1 MKSAPPQ
8 IFPMLSA
15 AVEDL
20 ATALSVAVR
29 IEPEL
34 IRAVRLRVLPYLDVG
49 VEADLWFSEVV
60 DRQPGSIILEREA
73 RNRLRERLTTWIVRA
88 EPADGVRQIWSII
101 AEVHA
106 RTSPALLLEEHV
118 TWLAI
123 SGKTG
128 APIERE
134 LRRAL
139 YALVHEGRSGI
150 ADWFAGAWDRMPAQA
165 RTTKTAWLLRQTSR
179 VTVPIAQVGRQDS
192 ADVTLA
198 DLADIVSF
206 LPDVTLPVRRDG
218 LVLEVGA
225 LAVGPDVRSILVPDT
240 DPRILEVLPSDGSRR
255 ASTTLTVRAGEV
267 ARVAI
272 GPGPV
277 QLGTARGAVYLV
289 PDDKPS
295 RRTVP
300 IEPPVSA
307 LPSSDSS
314 RAAEVVLAELD
325 SLVGLAEVK
334 TAIRDLAVQLGLVH
348 QLSHEPAGPPHLLFI
363 GGPGTAK
370 TTVAELIG
378 RLFAALGLLTR
389 GHLVVA
395 TRTDLVGVHHIG
407 QSTNET
413 RERVLEALDGVL
425 FIDEAYELARTGFE
439 RESLDTLLSLME
451 AHRGRL
457 SVIFAGN
464 SHRMGEFLSGNPAV
478 ASRFPHR
485 IEFADY
491 TVPELG
497 LIFARMAEQEGFGL
511 ETGVQT
517 MAEHWLE
524 DCRVAEGENFGN
536 ARAVRRLLSLI
547 EAGVALR
554 QGQGP
559 TYGTLILRE
568 DVPNPVATEIV
579 RERALR
585 TRRRRIGVVDDH
597 RDLVGGALA
606 RRLASDP
613 ELEVVAAEASE
624 EELLSAT
631 TSLDLVVMDI
641 QGHDTTLT
649 ERMQKILD
657 AGIANIMIY
666 THGGSPSDLLA
677 AVRGGA
683 LAIVRKS
690 DPWDFVVAAI
700 RSASSGELVAS
711 ADWAIAIESD
721 DLDDLEL
728 TESEWQV
735 LHLFASGEG
744 VSRIARQLE
753 ITPDAVQRKVKSIR
767 AKYILALT
775 YSSDSGARIAREPE
789 FGSEPD
795 PGWSTDSPGHGVTY
809 PETFAGRL
817 NILIDTLHPPG
828 QPPYTDAYIAAALT
842 RRGHPISE
850 EYLTQLR
857 DGQLS
862 TTSDE
867 TISALSKFFRVNP
880 KYFLRENPIGTD
892 FDYLRI
898 ARLEGYAVRG
908 LLARVIELSDESRT
922 LLISMAEK
930 LRTTEGLAGITSDS
944 FIEVVEDDDSLDDPE
959 GAGGDKGDSGH

>member
-1 MKSAPPQ
+1 M
-8 IFPMLSA
+8 
-15 AVEDL
+15 
-20 ATALSVAVR
+20 
-29 IEPEL
+29 
-34 IRAVRLRVLPYLDVG
+34 
-49 VEADLWFSEVV
+49 
-60 DRQPGSIILEREA
+60 
-73 RNRLRERLTTWIVRA
+73 
-88 EPADGVRQIWSII
+88 
-101 AEVHA
+101 
-106 RTSPALLLEEHV
+106 
-118 TWLAI
+118 
-123 SGKTG
+123 
-128 APIERE
+128 
-134 LRRAL
+134 
-139 YALVHEGRSGI
+139 
-150 ADWFAGAWDRMPAQA
+150 
-165 RTTKTAWLLRQTSR
+165 
-179 VTVPIAQVGRQDS
+179 
-192 ADVTLA
+192 
-198 DLADIVSF
+198 
-206 LPDVTLPVRRDG
+206 
-218 LVLEVGA
+218 
-225 LAVGPDVRSILVPDT
+225 
-240 DPRILEVLPSDGSRR
+240 
-255 ASTTLTVRAGEV
+255 
-267 ARVAI
+267 
-272 GPGPV
+272 
-277 QLGTARGAVYLV
+277 
-289 PDDKPS
+289 
-295 RRTVP
+295 P

-314 RAAEVVLAELD
+314 KAAEVVLAELD

-334 TAIRDLAVQLGLVH
+334 TAIRDLAVQLGMVH
-348 QLSHEPAGPPHLLFI
+348 QLSHAPAGPPHLLFI

-395 TRTDLVGVHHIG
+395 TRTDLVGVHIG

-425 FIDEAYELARTGFE
+425 FIDEAYELARIGFE

-451 AHRGRL
+451 THRGRL

-464 SHRMGEFLSGNPAV
+464 RHRMDELLSGNPGV

-536 ARAVRRLLSLI
+536 ARAVRHLLSLI
-547 EAGVALR
+547 ETNVALR

-559 TYGTLILRE
+559 TYGTLILPE

-597 RDLVGGALA
+597 HSLIGEGLA
-606 RRLASDP
+606 RQLESDP

-624 EELLSAT
+624 EELLSIT

-641 QGHDTTLT
+641 QGHHTTLA

-666 THGGSPSDLLA
+666 THGGSRSDLQA
-677 AVRGGA
+677 AVRSGA

-700 RSASSGELVAS
+700 SSTSLGEPMAS
-711 ADWAIAIESD
+711 ADWATAIESD

-735 LHLFASGEG
+735 LHLFALGEG
-744 VSRIARQLE
+744 ASRIARQLE
-753 ITPDAVQRKVKSIR
+753 ITPDAVQRTVKNIR
-767 AKYILALT
+767 AKYTLAVT
-775 YSSDSGARIAREPE
+775 YSAGPSSRVGREPA
-789 FGSEPD
+789 PD
-795 PGWSTDSPGHGVTY
+795 PGWSADSPGHGVTH

-817 NILIDTLHPPG
+817 NILIDTMHPPG
-828 QPPYTDAYIAAALT
+828 QPPHTDADIAAALT
-842 RRGHPISE
+842 HGGHPISE

-857 DGQLS
+857 DGRLS

-867 TISALSKFFRVNP
+867 TISALSKFFRINP
-880 KYFLRENPIGTD
+880 RYFLRENPIGTD

-898 ARLEGYAVRG
+898 ARLEGYAVRR
-908 LLARVIELSDESRT
+908 LTSRVVELTDESRT

-930 LRTTEGLAGITSDS
+930 LRTTEGLDGITSDS
-944 FIEVVEDDDSLDDPE
+944 FIEVLEDDDSPDDPD
-959 GAGGDKGDSGH
+959 GAGGDEGDSGQ